1 MTFFSCTKGGFFIK
15 FNMMDV
21 EASEI
26 IDNFFVTCQQIFT
39 LDYFYKTIKSKGV
52 KITKEY
58 ARGVL
63 EMSDMVFELVND
75 EYITRSGAFIGRW
88 FSFKPSAEEIK
99 KGCILLGHRCMPFVN
114 PEVSPDQLNV
124 TDGESLIAPKAVTFS
139 MNLAMDTFA
148 FFGEGYVLPYIF
160 NDHSN
165 KKIPL
170 SSVQYGMPS
179 EIDLTAWPLSK
190 IPGGKNIKLGD
201 RILGRVVD
209 WEYNVVELSV
219 QPCDSSSEISGDD
232 IEREE
237 WYANFEKGLL
247 ENFEASGP
255 ASSIEQQLAF
265 MYLENLGVL
274 CTKNCGSAEEFLK
287 HTKKIG
293 FSPYGVESRIWYAN
307 TPVPYVGSWNKQNSS
322 ELLFTNMSMIFSPAV
337 IDAYIKTYI
346 FEQREKK
353 SKKTVEDLLDEIFPS
368 TLKMSAQERRLILL
382 NIEKRHDILTKVY
395 NQFEDYKLAPLRQR
409 VLELFSQVSEL
420 LCSIG
425 CSGLKLEEFPQQELV
440 ILVQLF
446 SHIARIVEEM
456 ENEYIKENFPF
467 DDVELSLDGME
478 ETFEDIGAFLYNAL
492 DSLTY
497 NSIKIVY

>member
-1 MTFFSCTKGGFFIK
+1 
-15 FNMMDV
+15 MMDV
-21 EASEI
+21 DASEI
-26 IDNFFVTCQQIFT
+26 IDNFFLTCQQIFT

-52 KITKEY
+52 KITKDY
-58 ARGVL
+58 AKGVL

-75 EYITRSGAFIGRW
+75 EYITRSGAFLGRW

-99 KGCILLGHRCMPFVN
+99 KGYIILGHRCMPFVN

-124 TDGESLIAPKAVTFS
+124 TDGKNIIVPKAVSFS
-139 MNLAMDTFA
+139 MNLALDTFA

-165 KKIPL
+165 KSIPL
-170 SSVQYGMPS
+170 SSVQYGMPA

-190 IPGGKNIKLGD
+190 IPGGKAIKLGD
-201 RILGRVVD
+201 RIICRVVD

-219 QPCDSSSEISGDD
+219 LPGDSSSEISGDD
-232 IEREE
+232 IAREE
-237 WYANFEKGLL
+237 WYADFEKGLI

-265 MYLENLGVL
+265 MYLENLNQL
-274 CTKNCGSAEEFLK
+274 CTRNCGSAEEFLK

-307 TPVPYVGSWNKQNSS
+307 TNVPYVGSWNKNNSS
-322 ELLFTNMSMIFSPAV
+322 DLLFTNMSMIFSPSV

-346 FEQREKK
+346 FDKREKK
-353 SKKTVEDLLDEIFPS
+353 SRKTIEELVDEIFPS
-368 TLKMSAQERRLILL
+368 TLKMSAQERKLILL
-382 NIEKRHDILTKVY
+382 NIEKRHDILIKVY

-409 VLELFSQVSEL
+409 VLELFSQVSDL

-425 CSGLKLEEFPQQELV
+425 CSGLKLDDFPQQELV

-446 SHIARIVEEM
+446 SHIAKIIEEM
-456 ENEYIKENFPF
+456 ENEFLKEVFPYDDIK
-467 DDVELSLDGME
+467 LSLDGME
-478 ETFEDIGAFLYNAL
+478 ETFEDIGAFLYNTL

-497 NSIKIVY
+497 DSIRIIH

>member
-1 MTFFSCTKGGFFIK
+1 
-15 FNMMDV
+15 MMDFD
-21 EASEI
+21 ASEVI
-26 IDNFFVTCQQIFT
+26 EEFFRTYQQIFT
-39 LDYFYKTIKSKGV
+39 LDYFYKTLKSKGI
-52 KITKEY
+52 KISKDY

-63 EMSDMVFELVND
+63 QMSDMVFELVND
-75 EYITRSGAFIGRW
+75 EYITRCGAFIGRW

-99 KGCILLGHRCMPFVN
+99 KGHIILGHRCMPFIN
-114 PEVSPDQLNV
+114 PDVSPDQINV
-124 TDGESLIAPKAVTFS
+124 TDGNQIILPKPVSFS
-139 MNLAMDTFA
+139 MNLALDTFA

-165 KKIPL
+165 TTVPL

-179 EIDLTAWPLSK
+179 DIELTAWPLSK
-190 IPGGKNIKLGD
+190 IKDGKNIKLGD
-201 RILGRVVD
+201 RVLGRVVD
-209 WEYNVVELSV
+209 WECNLVELSV
-219 QPCDSSSEISGDD
+219 LPCNSSSEISGDD

-237 WYANFEKGLL
+237 WYSNFEKGLI

-255 ASSIEQQLAF
+255 ADSIEQQLAF
-265 MYLENLGVL
+265 MYLEHLGEL

-307 TPVPYVGSWNKQNSS
+307 TPVPYVGGWNKTSSS
-322 ELLFTNMSMIFSPAV
+322 ELLFTNMSMIFSASV
-337 IDAYIKTYI
+337 IDAYIKSYI
-346 FEQREKK
+346 FDERERK
-353 SKKTVEDLLDEIFPS
+353 SKKTIEELFDDVFPS

-382 NIEKRHDILTKVY
+382 NIEKRHDILTRVY

-446 SHIARIVEEM
+446 SHLARIVEEM
-456 ENEYIKENFPF
+456 ENEFIRENFPF
-467 DDVELSLDGME
+467 DDVQLSLDGME

-497 NSIKIVY
+497 DSIKIVH